1 MSDRQDA
8 RQLVVFTLGDE
19 EYGLPISYVHEIIR
33 YTAPRTVASEDC
45 SVRGV
50 ISLRG
55 KILPVFDLA
64 TRLGI
69 AAGEPAER
77 SKIVIVETGS
87 DMAGVVVDTVEE
99 VLTVEDEQLDDG
111 SSLGGI
117 SGVVIDGIA
126 KIDDRLVVLLSPE
139 AIVAIGA
146 DFTAAQAEV
155 AAAAEVRPQDV
166 VTPADQAQASDAV
179 AA

>member
-1 MSDRQDA
+1 MSDHQDA
-8 RQLVVFTLGDE
+8 RQLVVFTLGEE

-33 YTAPRTVASEDC
+33 YTEPRTVASDDE

-64 TRLGI
+64 TRLGVETK
-69 AAGEPAER
+69 EPADR
-77 SKIVIVETGS
+77 AKIVIVETGS

-99 VLTVEDEQLDDG
+99 VLTIEEDQLDAAPG
-111 SSLGGI
+111 VG
-117 SGVVIDGIA
+117 GVVIDGIA
-126 KIDDRLVVLLSPE
+126 KIGDRLVVLLSPE
-139 AIVAIGA
+139 AIVAVGA
-146 DFTAAQAEV
+146 DFSAAQAEIV
-155 AAAAEVRPQDV
+155 AATADAEAA
-166 VTPADQAQASDAV
+166 PADDAAKTSAAV

>member
-1 MSDRQDA
+1 MSDRHDA
-8 RQLVVFTLGDE
+8 CQLVVFSLGEE
-19 EYGLPISYVHEIIR
+19 EYALPISYVHEIIR
-33 YTAPRTVASEDC
+33 YTEPRTVASEDQ

-55 KILPVFDLA
+55 KILPVFDLG
-64 TRLGI
+64 TRLAI
-69 AAGEPAER
+69 QAGEPAER

-99 VLTVEDEQLDDG
+99 VLTVEEDQIDDG
-111 SSLGGI
+111 TSLGGI
-117 SGVVIDGIA
+117 SGVVVDGIA

-155 AAAAEVRPQDV
+155 AAAADVRPEDVAVAPQD
-166 VTPADQAQASDAV
+166 TPDVAV